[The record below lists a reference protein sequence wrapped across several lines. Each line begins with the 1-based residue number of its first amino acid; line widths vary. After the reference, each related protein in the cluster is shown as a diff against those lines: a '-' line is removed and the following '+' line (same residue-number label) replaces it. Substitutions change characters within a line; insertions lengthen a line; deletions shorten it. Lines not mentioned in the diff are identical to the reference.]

1 MSAPLKALLTGG
13 GTGGHVYPAV
23 AMAEALIADGFETF
37 FVGMRGGIEERILQK
52 AGIPSAFISAAPLR
66 RWRPLSIFGTLYRNL
81 RGLGEAY
88 AVVKHYRPDL
98 VVATGGYVAFPVV
111 LAARLASLTGRFPLF
126 VGLVEPN
133 AVPGL
138 TNRLLMPL
146 VDEVWGAF
154 HEAMPYFGG
163 KFRITGTPVRAAM
176 RRPLDRSEA
185 ARSLG
190 LDPNRSI
197 ILVIGGS
204 QGARRLNSA
213 VAMMNAAPLK
223 DGRQVLHLCGKRE
236 EDGAIAAQAMA
247 IARGDVRII
256 GYLDDPS
263 VAYAA
268 SDVVVA
274 RSGASTIAEL
284 AATGK
289 PSLLVPYPYATADH
303 QRVNAEAVVATGA
316 ARIVLDQELDG
327 DRLISELDR
336 LLEPETFARV
346 SAAAQAT
353 AMHDATKAILR
364 CIYQSRGR
372 IHQLRGGTDR

>member
-1 MSAPLKALLTGG
+1 MSAPQRALLTGG
-13 GTGGHVYPAV
+13 GTGGHIYPAV
-23 AMAEALIADGFETF
+23 AMGEALSADFEIL
-37 FVGMRGGIEERILQK
+37 FVGMRGGIEERILRNSE
-52 AGIPSAFISAAPLR
+52 IPAAFISASPLR
-66 RWRPLSIFGTLYRNL
+66 RRRPLSVFVTIFQNL

-88 AVVKHYRPDL
+88 AVVKRFRPKV

-111 LAARLASLTGRFPLF
+111 LAARLASLAGRFSLF

-138 TNRLLMPL
+138 TNRMLTPL

-154 HEAMPYFGG
+154 QEAAPYFGG
-163 KFRITGTPVRAAM
+163 KFWMTGTPVRAAM
-176 RRPLDRSEA
+176 RRPLDRAEA

-213 VAMMNAAPLK
+213 VAMMNAMPLK
-223 DGRQVLHLCGKRE
+223 EGRQVLHLCGKRE
-236 EDGAIAAQAMA
+236 EDGAIAAQTMA

-274 RSGASTIAEL
+274 RAGASTIAEL

-289 PSLLVPYPYATADH
+289 PSLLVPYPFATADH
-303 QRVNAEAVVATGA
+303 QRANAEAVAATGA
-316 ARIVLDQELDG
+316 AHVVLDQELDG

-336 LLEPETFARV
+336 LLEPETYARV
-346 SAAAQAT
+346 SAAAQNA

-364 CIYQSRGR
+364 R
-372 IHQLRGGTDR
+372 IHHSQRGTDVE